1 VVNAKGHATRPV
13 PLLALA
19 VVAGATDVAAFTRL
33 GAVFASVMTGNL
45 TLLGVA
51 AAHASGNLAALI
63 AFALI
68 GYIAGVA
75 LGTRIGGPAVTEVRW
90 PRPVTVILIVELVAW
105 IGLTIGWEATG
116 AHPGGAT
123 QFVLLAD
130 ATAAMGLQAAAMRR
144 LDTGISTTYLTGTLT
159 AAIASVVTGGVRA
172 SQNGVNIGVL
182 LAHVAGAAA
191 GGALILGAAGA
202 LPILPLVALVGV
214 IATAM
219 AIGDASR

>member
-1 VVNAKGHATRPV
+1 MNAKGHATRPA

-33 GAVFASVMTGNL
+33 GAVFASMMTGNL

-63 AFALI
+63 GFALI
-68 GYIAGVA
+68 GYVAGVA
-75 LGTRIGGPAVTEVRW
+75 LGTRIGGAAITEVRW

-105 IGLTIGWEATG
+105 IGLTIGWEVTG

-144 LDTGISTTYLTGTLT
+144 LDTGVSTTYLTGTLT

-172 SQNGVNIGVL
+172 RQNGINIGVL

-191 GGALILGAAGA
+191 GGALILSAADA
-202 LPILPLVALVGV
+202 LPILPLVALIGV
-214 IATAM
+214 IATAVTV
-219 AIGDASR
+219 AEASH